1 MRRRDVLIGGATALG
16 AAALGPL
23 TNPALAQGART
34 LRFVPQANLSSPD
47 PIWTSATVA
56 FIHGYMVYDLLYGLD
71 EKLVPHPQ
79 MAAGHE
85 ESPDGLTFTIT
96 LRDGLFWHDGP
107 PVRAADC
114 VASILRWSKRNP
126 MGGTLISR
134 TNELVALDDKRLQF
148 RLKQRFT
155 PMISVLGGEG
165 CFIMP
170 ERVAKTDAFTQISEY
185 VGSGPYRF
193 LPNEWVAGASA
204 AYARNEKYVPRPEPA
219 SMWAGGKVAHFDRV
233 EWKIIPDP
241 ATAAAALQRGEV
253 DWWENPLPDLLPA
266 MLKLPEIRSEVL
278 DPLGA
283 LGVMRFNHLNPPFN
297 NVKLRQAFIPA
308 IDQNEF
314 VSAVYGDLA
323 GKYGSADA
331 GFFTAGSPY
340 ASDAGLSVLR
350 GKRDMA
356 LARRL
361 VAESGY
367 KGEEILLMSP
377 SDQQNLQAMCL
388 VAADLMKQM
397 GLKVNYASMDWGT
410 LIQRRTKKEASSQ
423 GGWDMFITT
432 WAGLSTAS
440 PGNSQPMR
448 SNGTAGWF
456 GWATSPRMEALR
468 LEWFDAPDLA
478 AQQRIARDMQLLAL
492 EEVPFLPTGMFF
504 TPTGY
509 RTSITGPLKSGTA
522 LMYGVRPA

>member
-1 MRRRDVLIGGATALG
+1 MKRRDVLIGGAATVG
-16 AAALGPL
+16 ASILPR
-23 TNPALAQGART
+23 PSLAQGSKT
-34 LRFVPQANLSSPD
+34 LRFVPQADLSSPD

-85 ESPDGLTFTIT
+85 EAPDGLTFTIT
-96 LRDGLFWHDGP
+96 LRDGLAWHDGE

-114 VASILRWSKRNP
+114 VASIKRWSKRNP
-126 MGGTLISR
+126 MGSTLMAR
-134 TNELVALDDKRLQF
+134 ANELVALDDKRLQF
-148 RLKQRFT
+148 RMKQRFALMT
-155 PMISVLGGEG
+155 YVLGGEG

-170 ERVAKTDAFTQISEY
+170 ERVAKTDANTQISEY

-193 LPNEWVAGASA
+193 LKDEWVAGAKA
-204 AYARNEKYVPRPEPA
+204 AYARNDKYVPREEPT

-253 DWWENPLPDLLPA
+253 DWWENPLPDLLPT
-266 MLKLPEIRSEVL
+266 MLKVPQIRSEVL

-283 LGVMRFNHLNPPFN
+283 LGVMRFNHLNPPFD

-314 VSAVYGDLA
+314 ITAVYGDLA
-323 GKYGSADA
+323 GKYGRADA
-331 GFFTAGSPY
+331 GFFTSGSPY
-340 ASDAGLSVLR
+340 ASDAGMSVLT

-377 SDQQNLQAMCL
+377 SDQQNLQAMCQ

-410 LIQRRTKKEASSQ
+410 LIQRRTKKEPSSK
-423 GGWDMFITT
+423 GGWDMFLTT
-432 WAGLSTAS
+432 WAGLSTVS

-448 SNGTAGWF
+448 GNGTAGWF
-456 GWATSPRMEALR
+456 GWANSPRMEALR
-468 LEWFDAPDLA
+468 DQWFDAPDLPL
-478 AQQRIARDMQLLAL
+478 QQKLARDMQLLAI

-509 RTSITGPLKSGTA
+509 RTSITNLQKSGTA
-522 LMYGVRPA
+522 LMYGVKPA